1 MSTKEGMDWRASLSN
16 QSRQD
21 VIQKLIQIVKLAAP
35 TQDQTKLAEL
45 AATTEAS
52 IFEKSKSK
60 VILLNKI

>member
-60 VILLNKI
+60 VLLLNKI

>member
-60 VILLNKI
+60 VVLLNKI

>member
-1 MSTKEGMDWRASLSN
+1 VSTKEGMDWRASLSN

>member
-1 MSTKEGMDWRASLSN
+1 VSTKEGMDWRASLSN

-60 VILLNKI
+60 VLLLNKI

>member
-1 MSTKEGMDWRASLSN
+1 MDWRASLSN

-60 VILLNKI
+60 VVLLNKI